1 MLAADPA
8 YAAAVANL
16 RALDGL
22 RPEDWGATAHTVR
35 VRTVYH
41 DMVRRGAPV
50 PVPEVR
56 AGGPYRGA
64 PRTAGTK
71 GKLHRSLCAPS
82 VGGK

>member
-1 MLAADPA
+1 MIAPTKSRGV
-8 YAAAVANL
+8 AV
-16 RALDGL
+16 RST
-22 RPEDWGATAHTVR
+22 TAHTVR
-35 VRTVYH
+35 VRTVHH

-56 AGGPYRGA
+56 AGGPYRSA

-71 GKLHRSLCAPS
+71 GELHRSLCAPS

>member
-1 MLAADPA
+1 MIELGVQPA
-8 YAAAVANL
+8 LSAGCSVEWL
-16 RALDGL
+16 
-22 RPEDWGATAHTVR
+22 PTAHTVR